1 MAVTTHQQRN
11 HFKQCIVAF
20 QEITTWKIE
29 AVKVDY
35 YAEQREGDYY
45 QANIKSVCSS
55 IYKQVFYSTENAKTT
70 ITHEM

>member
-1 MAVTTHQQRN
+1 MAVTTHQQHN

-35 YAEQREGDYY
+35 YAEQREDDYY
-45 QANIKSVCSS
+45 QGNIRSACSS
-55 IYKQVFYSTENAKTT
+55 IYKYVLYSTENAKTT